1 MPQEVR
7 TRRLE
12 IKPGAHYRRN
22 QQDQGA
28 EDVDAEVGPV
38 HYVLFLEMGEGTG
51 GGEVVGRRGGKGAT
65 DAQWLESG
73 LVVRVQQ
80 LAEA

>member
-1 MPQEVR
+1 M
-7 TRRLE
+7 
-12 IKPGAHYRRN
+12 
-22 QQDQGA
+22 
-28 EDVDAEVGPV
+28 
-38 HYVLFLEMGEGTG
+38 HYVLFLEVGEGTG

-65 DAQWLESG
+65 DAEWLESG